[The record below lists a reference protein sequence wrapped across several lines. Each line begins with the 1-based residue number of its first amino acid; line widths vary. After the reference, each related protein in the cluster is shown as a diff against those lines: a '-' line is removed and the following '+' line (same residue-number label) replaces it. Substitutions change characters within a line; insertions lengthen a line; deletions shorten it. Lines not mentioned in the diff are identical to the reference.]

1 MENAFVT
8 GLRIYNEAKAR
19 TGTGVAEV
27 GKKPQENPKRRWSI
41 MTKDTALRRVIMS
54 HLDAARERGYGPT
67 THWFGKSTHG
77 MIDVPY
83 SVVVEVSKSDHES
96 FVVFFRDGTTPW
108 SLSETYTRANLSDYF
123 GSQFKETYQ
132 RKRDKM

>member
-19 TGTGVAEV
+19 AGTGTAET
-27 GKKPQENPKRRWSI
+27 GKKPQENPKRKWSI
-41 MTKDTALRRVIMS
+41 LTKDADLQRMIMS
-54 HLDAARERGYGPT
+54 RLDAAREPEYGPAN
-67 THWFGKSTHG
+67 HWFGKSTHG

-83 SVVVEVSKSDHES
+83 SVVVEVSRSDHES
-96 FVVFFRDGTTPW
+96 FVVFFRDGNTMW
-108 SLSETYTRANLSDYF
+108 SLSDTHTRANLSDYF

-132 RKRDKM
+132 RKRDKV